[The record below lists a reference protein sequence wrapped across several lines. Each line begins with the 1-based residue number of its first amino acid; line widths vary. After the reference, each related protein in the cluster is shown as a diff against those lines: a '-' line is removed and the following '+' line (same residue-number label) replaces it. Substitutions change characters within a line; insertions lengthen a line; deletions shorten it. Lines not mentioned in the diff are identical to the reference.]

1 VLVVGHRRSCG
12 SDDVLS
18 VAGDLARRLGA
29 VVHVVH
35 AISLDDYPVD
45 PDAADWEDQAAR
57 ELEDQRMEVEWRC
70 CVGESRTDIAVEA
83 LASDGQREFAED
95 RFEPVTGHGVESEFV
110 VAAAKVLHKRV
121 PAADRLRAA

>member
-1 VLVVGHRRSCG
+1 MAGPALGQPRPELIPQERERRDLMIVTPVGVLAV
-12 SDDVLS
+12 DD
-18 VAGDLARRLGA
+18 ARR
-29 VVHVVH
+29 
-35 AISLDDYPVD
+35 
-45 PDAADWEDQAAR
+45 
-57 ELEDQRMEVEWRC
+57 RC